1 MQQGS
6 ERWCRVRARSAL
18 PANASQVRS
27 QTVGNSAVR
36 VVHKSARVFQRHCFR
51 YQFECLIEWPNQG
64 VCVGFWVLCFES
76 GQDPFV

>member
-27 QTVGNSAVR
+27 AMAGNSAVR
-36 VVHKSARVFQRHCFR
+36 FVHKSARFLQGRCFR
-51 YQFECLIEWPNQG
+51 CQLECLIE
-64 VCVGFWVLCFES
+64 
-76 GQDPFV
+76 